1 MVSCVLSSV
10 KLHHMKE
17 ITDTQIVKMLSNGHT
32 VKEIADK
39 AEMNIRS
46 MEAKLIRIRDRSNSL
61 NAAHL
66 VANYLRKGLIK

>member
-1 MVSCVLSSV
+1 MDLRVLSLV
-10 KLHHMKE
+10 KLYQM
-17 ITDTQIVKMLSNGHT
+17 TDAQIVKMLSNGHT

>member
-1 MVSCVLSSV
+1 MDLRGLSLV
-10 KLHHMKE
+10 KLYQM
-17 ITDTQIVKMLSNGHT
+17 TDTQIVKMLSNGHT